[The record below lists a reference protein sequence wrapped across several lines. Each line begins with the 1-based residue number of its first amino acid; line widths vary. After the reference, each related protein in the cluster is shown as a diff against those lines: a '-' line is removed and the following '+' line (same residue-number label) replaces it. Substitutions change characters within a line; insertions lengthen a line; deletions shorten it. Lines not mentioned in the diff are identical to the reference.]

1 MSLLCKHN
9 QLNRMDDIWSEIQ
22 DMPGEIFDLT
32 ELEENESQMN
42 VKCDEF
48 NQTNYTI

>member
-1 MSLLCKHN
+1 MFPLCKHN
-9 QLNRMDDIWSEIQ
+9 HKIMDDFWSEIQ

-32 ELEENESQMN
+32 ELENDDSQMN

-48 NQTNYTI
+48 NQTDFTV